1 MVTWWSFDTEESLGR
16 SWNDVVARGLLAPLG
31 GARRGRRRHHRSSAH
46 HSEGVLSAQR
56 TQRVAF
62 LLDAYR
68 KLIDASERSRIS
80 SERRDNLES
89 AFADIMLLGG
99 PEEIAAANRFQVQF
113 VRDLEGSLD
122 PVINALRDSL
132 RRELGIAAT
141 SLPSPYNL
149 RLTLD
154 EDAVKFRFNV

>member
-1 MVTWWSFDTEESLGR
+1 MHDVNLLTAAVPLLSAVLGA
-16 SWNDVVARGLLAPLG
+16 VVGGFVVHRLTLRREVLG
-31 GARRGRRRHHRSSAH
+31 
-46 HSEGVLSAQR
+46 AQR

-68 KLIDASERSRIS
+68 KLLDASERPRITP
-80 SERRDNLES
+80 ERRDNLES

-99 PEEIAAANRFQVQF
+99 PDEIAAAHRFEVEFVQNRA
-113 VRDLEGSLD
+113 GSLD
-122 PVINALRDSL
+122 PVITALRDNL
-132 RRELGIAAT
+132 RRELGIVPV

-154 EDAVKFRFNV
+154 GEEVESRRTEGSEGAEDNTH